1 MSREHGAGVSP
12 RGSITEAKPVRVAA
26 FTGGATISS
35 PRFRVRQYIP
45 GLGRYGIQVSE
56 YIARFGSWPPSSK
69 SWRPF
74 WLPATISQRVP
85 GVIGS
90 FRYDVTLLQ
99 REMVSTLVTL
109 EGLTHRPRI
118 LDVDDAVWLNRGGE
132 KNFSRLVQ
140 LCDGV
145 ICGNSFIEDTIR
157 RWHSQTIIVPTGVDT
172 ERFRPLEGMQRP
184 KPVIGWSGLG
194 TNLKSLAE
202 IERPLAA
209 VLNHCK
215 DAVLRIVSNVKPR
228 FELLPAAQVEYIPW
242 SPENE
247 VRTIQE
253 MSVGLMPAEDS
264 LWARGKCSYK
274 MLLYLSCGVPAVVSP
289 VGMNQEVLSLGR
301 VGFGPR
307 SETEWTDCLISLL
320 ENPEQAQQM
329 GENGRRVVE
338 EQFSLHVLTPRL
350 AGYIRTFC
358 K

>member
-1 MSREHGAGVSP
+1 M
-12 RGSITEAKPVRVAA
+12 AA

-45 GLGRYGIQVSE
+45 GLGQCGIQVSE

-69 SWRPF
+69 ALRPL
-74 WLPATISQRVP
+74 WLPATVVQRVP
-85 GVIGS
+85 GVIAS

-132 KNFSRLVQ
+132 KSFSRLVR

-145 ICGNSFIEDTIR
+145 ICGNSFIEETVR

-172 ERFRPLEGMQRP
+172 ERFRPLENIGRTR
-184 KPVIGWSGLG
+184 PVIGWSGLG
-194 TNLKSLAE
+194 SNLKSLAE
-202 IERPLAA
+202 IERPLAT

-215 DAVLRIVSNVKPR
+215 DAVLRVISDVKPR
-228 FELLPAAQVEYIPW
+228 FELLPAARVEYIPW

-253 MSVGLMPAEDS
+253 MSAGLMPAEDS

-289 VGMNQEVLSLGR
+289 VGMNQEVLALGR

-320 ENPEQAQQM
+320 KNPEQAKQM

-338 EQFSLHVLTPRL
+338 EHFSLNVLGPRL
-350 AGYIRTFC
+350 AGYIKTFS